1 MPPGDLPAPCGNSQF
16 TKLNPHVLC
25 GVSHHVVI
33 LLQPEQEQLAADPSL
48 HPQPGTVIS
57 SIIFLYE
64 QIIAEASVH
73 CWPFKNLS
81 V

>member
-1 MPPGDLPAPCGNSQF
+1 MPPGDLPARCDDSQL
-16 TKLNPHVLC
+16 TKPNPHVLY
-25 GVSHHVVI
+25 GVSCHVAV
-33 LLQPEQEQLAADPSL
+33 LLQPEQERLTADPSL
-48 HPQPGTVIS
+48 CPQPGIVIS